1 MYPHIRQLVT
11 HHICWPIA
19 PLGSNVNQIMV
30 DLTRKLLALPD
41 YSTIISDLGNP
52 SDVERLIDLILYVSS
67 PTSIGA

>member
-1 MYPHIRQLVT
+1 
-11 HHICWPIA
+11 
-19 PLGSNVNQIMV
+19 MV